1 MPFVELEEARDASGL
16 RLVVVAGVPS
26 PWSQAARG
34 ILHIKG
40 IDPPIVKMGRDP
52 AVTQWTGLPNAPV
65 AMFDGELPRSG
76 WAEILAL
83 VERIQPE
90 PRLIPEDPE
99 QRVRMH
105 GLSQE
110 LMGEG
115 GIAWNARVAAIAT
128 SLDPSNDGGWP
139 APVAQYLAQR
149 YGDVEDGGASA
160 RRDLH
165 ASLAVLD
172 AQLERS
178 APDGPY
184 YFGASLSALDIY
196 SVAVIDALAILP
208 DVDCPMKPSRRSAFL
223 AMGAGVDVPPRLIE
237 HRDMI
242 HARHIP
248 LPLLC

>member
-1 MPFVELEEARDASGL
+1 MLSV
-16 RLVVVAGVPS
+16 
-26 PWSQAARG
+26 
-34 ILHIKG
+34 KG
-40 IDPPIVKMGRDP
+40 IDPPIVQMGRDP
-52 AVTQWTGLPNAPV
+52 AVTEWTGLPNAPV
-65 AMFDGELPRSG
+65 AMFEGELPRSG

-99 QRVRMH
+99 QRMQMY

-115 GIAWNARVAAIAT
+115 GIAWNARLAAIAT
-128 SLDPSNDGGWP
+128 SMDPGTPGGWP

-149 YGDVEDGGASA
+149 YGYDEGSGPPA
-160 RRDLH
+160 RERLH
-165 ASLAVLD
+165 ASLRTLD

-178 APDGPY
+178 RPDGPY
-184 YFGASLSALDIY
+184 YLGASICALDIY

-223 AMGAGVDVPPRLIE
+223 AMGAGVNVPAALVA
-237 HRDMI
+237 HRDMM
-242 HARHIP
+242 HAHHIP
-248 LPLLC
+248 LPLEF